1 MSFHWVP
8 FLDAHGVNYV
18 TTGKNVGKGY
28 VAIKCP
34 FCGSSDPSEH
44 MTVSISG
51 TGWKCWRNHEHR
63 GAKPH
68 RLIIALTGM
77 SSSAVNALV
86 GNDSPAIAR
95 DFASYVR
102 DQLADRNE
110 VQAPLAEIEMPS
122 AFRKFDDYRNRFT
135 PRLAKPYVSYLKRRG
150 FTPEQVA
157 PYGLMYATRGEWVGR
172 VIFPIRNRSGKL
184 VAFTGRAIGK
194 STLRYKTSE
203 VDINRVLLFE
213 DQLFAIDGRKPK
225 RMLVVTEGPFDAL
238 KVSVLGKEHGIVG
251 TCVFTSSPSPDQTA
265 TLRWMTAR
273 FDRIVALFDR
283 ENEQASFR
291 LAGAIPSVAVK
302 LLSDRFDDPGEL
314 ARAADLLMTVDD
326 GVSA

>member
-1 MSFHWVP
+1 MSFSWLP
-8 FLDAHGVNYV
+8 FLNAQGVHYV

-28 VAIKCP
+28 VAVNCP

-44 MTVSISG
+44 MTIAINGS
-51 TGWKCWRNHEHR
+51 GWKCWRNREHR
-63 GAKPH
+63 GQKPH
-68 RLIIALTGM
+68 RLIVALTGM

-86 GNDSPAIAR
+86 GDDGPAIVR

-102 DQLADRNE
+102 DQLVDKNE
-110 VQAPLAEIEMPS
+110 VRAPLAEIEMPS
-122 AFRKFDDYRNRFT
+122 AFRTIDGARF
-135 PRLAKPYVSYLKRRG
+135 AKPYASYLKRRG

-172 VIFPIRNRSGKL
+172 IIFPIRNRSGKL

-203 VDINRVLLFE
+203 VDINRLLLFE

-238 KVSVLGKEHGIVG
+238 KVNVLGKEHGIVG
-251 TCVFTSSPSPDQTA
+251 TCVFTSSPSPDQRA

-273 FDRIVALFDR
+273 FDKIVALFDR

-302 LLSDRFDDPGEL
+302 LLCDRFDDPGEL
-314 ARAADLLMTVDD
+314 ARAADLLMTVDY
-326 GVSA
+326 